1 MMVRSFNC
9 FSSSS
14 AAAASESLVTS
25 AAGNMPAAI
34 KLRLGNRYWLR
45 EFNEVGK
52 HTRTGC
58 NGHPIY
64 DCSKLQANDDNV
76 AIAGFRTR
84 HFPRWFKTL
93 VIGSLGIR
101 ITPANGWSSSR
112 IRKTAQA
119 TEKAPAIKARVLL
132 ALAGASRL
140 KPKKM
145 TTRHKTRAISNGFAT
160 YEIVWACT
168 KAGSLGSCSFWRG
181 S

>member
-1 MMVRSFNC
+1 MIVRSFNC
-9 FSSSS
+9 FSCSS
-14 AAAASESLVTS
+14 AAAASESVATS
-25 AAGNMPAAI
+25 AAGNTPAAI
-34 KLRLGNRYWLR
+34 KLRLGNRHRPR

-76 AIAGFRTR
+76 AIAGIKPR
-84 HFPRWFKTL
+84 HFPRRFRTFT
-93 VIGSLGIR
+93 IGSLGIR

-140 KPKKM
+140 KPKKPPALAPK
-145 TTRHKTRAISNGFAT
+145 RESRRVASSESPPA
-160 YEIVWACT
+160 
-168 KAGSLGSCSFWRG
+168 S
-181 S
+181 